1 VPSVSRTSAIDR
13 DFNPLQDHHRGRWP
27 RVAAARDQDKVL
39 PPVVLVQV
47 GKVYFVRDG
56 HHRISVARALG
67 QLDIEAEVTIWQVS
81 GPLPWETRV
90 GLAAASVA
98 DQATRGAG
106 RRKVL
111 KQGPVAVWLQSLL
124 PWCTLA
130 RDSTPAHSSAAA

>member
-1 VPSVSRTSAIDR
+1 
-13 DFNPLQDHHRGRWP
+13 
-27 RVAAARDQDKVL
+27 
-39 PPVVLVQV
+39 VLVQV

-98 DQATRGAG
+98 DQATRGTEARSG
-106 RRKVL
+106 GCVASILATLVHPRQGFDPGPLECSGLVSPKQVL
-111 KQGPVAVWLQSLL
+111 LCSSVAHRAS
-124 PWCTLA
+124 PI
-130 RDSTPAHSSAAA
+130 SGH